1 VLLALPNDHV
11 VCVSLSL
18 ILSAQATLGV
28 EALYSVGCRD
38 RDGAHNAD
46 CSDTAA
52 DFFVHDIKVNECVV
66 DCLANLSTHASAG
79 NKLAS
84 SVVFNH

>member
-1 VLLALPNDHV
+1 LVWRP
-11 VCVSLSL
+11 S
-18 ILSAQATLGV
+18 TPWGV
-28 EALYSVGCRD
+28 EIETVPTY
-38 RDGAHNAD
+38 NAD

-52 DFFVHDIKVNECVV
+52 DFFVHGIKVSECVV
-66 DCLANLSTHASAG
+66 DCLANVSTHASAG